1 MIVLGTT
8 AQCISIVEYND
19 RPVGDGKPGPVSR
32 RLLELLKKD
41 LVDYGV
47 PL

>member
-1 MIVLGTT
+1 M
-8 AQCISIVEYND
+8 
-19 RPVGDGKPGPVSR
+19 GDGKPGPVSR